1 MPRSPDPGH
10 PCNLPR
16 SFERDLGPANRC
28 RGSGAKA
35 FVSERVQKSAS
46 HVGSGLRLWRLSGY
60 SRSLWFRSRAAV
72 SRRPGGVSPGTPEVY
87 DQPLFLRTLSRFA
100 RVLPSRYD
108 LATVLSELTESI
120 TAVLGLCGSWVTLA
134 DDEQLR
140 FMAAVSQALAEL
152 ERDHE
157 QLHPFPCRDAYPT
170 GEVLTVTDVRRSPPA
185 NRSSRLPPP
194 AFPWPGSP
202 GSRCGWTTRSLA
214 P

>member
-1 MPRSPDPGH
+1 M
-10 PCNLPR
+10 
-16 SFERDLGPANRC
+16 
-28 RGSGAKA
+28 
-35 FVSERVQKSAS
+35 
-46 HVGSGLRLWRLSGY
+46 
-60 SRSLWFRSRAAV
+60 
-72 SRRPGGVSPGTPEVY
+72 PEVY

-100 RVLPSRYD
+100 RVLAEHHD
-108 LATVLSELTESI
+108 LDAAALAELTRSV
-120 TAVLGLCGSWVTLA
+120 TAVLGLGGSGVTMA
-134 DDEQLR
+134 EEGQLQ
-140 FMAAVSQALAEL
+140 FVTAVSQALAEL

-170 GEVLTVTDVRRSPPA
+170 GEVLPVTDVRRSPPA